1 MSEDSVARE
10 LDALLR
16 AHRRDRDGGDALVR
30 AVIAHARGLA
40 PGDRD
45 DLARHLLWL
54 VEREAPGVWP
64 VALEVIV
71 RTGSATTANELTDM
85 LASEH
90 HSAPWSDALIIAIL
104 RLGSA
109 DAVALCREYVRE
121 ELRRHHAGALP
132 MLSWLYRENRDD
144 ALDMGARFYAEV
156 LGAAGAR
163 EERLVEEV
171 EKHLR
176 GQLEGLLAISTA
188 AVLDLVDRVAELDA
202 AAGRT
207 LARMI
212 AAELRA
218 AATRDRIGPRAVG
231 ALGEALRLRAG

>member
-1 MSEDSVARE
+1 MSGDSVARE

-16 AHRRDRDGGDALVR
+16 AHHRDRDGGDALVR

-40 PGDRD
+40 PADRD
-45 DLARHLLWL
+45 ELARHLFSL
-54 VEREAPGVWP
+54 VERETPDVWP

-71 RTGSATTANELTDM
+71 RNGSTATADELTDM
-85 LASEH
+85 LAAEH
-90 HSAPWSDALIIAIL
+90 HSAAWSDAMIIAIL

-109 DAVALCREYVRE
+109 DAVALSREYVRE

-156 LGAAGAR
+156 LGAATAR
-163 EERLVEEV
+163 DERLVEEV
-171 EKHLR
+171 RRHLP

-207 LARMI
+207 LAAMI
-212 AAELRA
+212 AAELRPTA
-218 AATRDRIGPRAVG
+218 ARDR
-231 ALGEALRLRAG
+231 L